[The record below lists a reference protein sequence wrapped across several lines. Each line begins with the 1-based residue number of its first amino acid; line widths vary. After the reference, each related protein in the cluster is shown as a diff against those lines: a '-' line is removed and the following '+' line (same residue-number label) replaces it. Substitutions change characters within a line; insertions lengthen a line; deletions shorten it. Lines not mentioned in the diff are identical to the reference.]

1 MKYLNG
7 NSQKILIRD
16 TTVLIVP
23 DKILENK
30 NLEVQSK
37 VQIKFVTINQKQRQ
51 EHRCLNQKN
60 CKQMYTADSRKNALF
75 PPNDS
80 TMP

>member
-16 TTVLIVP
+16 TTVLTVP

-60 CKQMYTADSRKNALF
+60 CKQMYLYC
-75 PPNDS
+75 
-80 TMP
+80 